1 MSLQTISKAKENMA
15 FVLPCADTAIDTRL
29 RICIAPSPSLSA
41 GNTAVTAPTSGG
53 LVGIENPITHE
64 VEECVLTMASCWE
77 HDNKG
82 FLRGKVAMLEN
93 DIYTKATKLL
103 GTAPW
108 NKLHSLIDELEDIGC
123 LCVAGC
129 GHKFSGVP
137 LLYTVLTSGFKCPI
151 CRFGG
156 NAHIGICSAISK
168 DCLKKVW
175 EVMCIVCNVVLRRDL
190 IEKNHDANFS
200 TLQLARQTIT
210 MVYQT
215 LPWVMRFVLYKEAC
229 PVMDSVPFAQ
239 IQMQLSVDRSALDR
253 RHGVWPAMIELSA
266 GARGSSARNLS
277 KQMRASGSY
286 FVELI
291 FDIETARHVIFQ
303 SHKINHKSAPA
314 PGQPRTC
321 PHTEHTIGECD
332 IFFEKCV
339 YRNENFFKRVS
350 YNVQETQL
358 RAMIIGIAGLT

>member
-1 MSLQTISKAKENMA
+1 LQTISKAKENMA

-77 HDNKG
+77 YDNKG

-103 GTAPW
+103 DTAPW

-137 LLYTVLTSGFKCPI
+137 LLYTVL
-151 CRFGG
+151 
-156 NAHIGICSAISK
+156 
-168 DCLKKVW
+168 
-175 EVMCIVCNVVLRRDL
+175 
-190 IEKNHDANFS
+190 
-200 TLQLARQTIT
+200 
-210 MVYQT
+210 
-215 LPWVMRFVLYKEAC
+215 
-229 PVMDSVPFAQ
+229 
-239 IQMQLSVDRSALDR
+239 
-253 RHGVWPAMIELSA
+253 
-266 GARGSSARNLS
+266 LS

-314 PGQPRTC
+314 TGQPRTC

-358 RAMIIGIAGLT
+358 RAMIIGITGLT